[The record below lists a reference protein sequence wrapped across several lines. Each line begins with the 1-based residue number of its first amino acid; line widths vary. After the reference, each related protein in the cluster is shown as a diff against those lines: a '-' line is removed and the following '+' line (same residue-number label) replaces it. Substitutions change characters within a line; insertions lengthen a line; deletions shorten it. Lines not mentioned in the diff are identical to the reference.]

1 MNNIITLSQLI
12 TRLAKATGVDN
23 NTARLFL
30 RTFFATIEESLE
42 KGENVVIKNIGEFR
56 LADDASG
63 RRRLGFVPAEAI
75 SEEIN
80 KPFEM
85 FEAVELA
92 PGVDFSEVDIQEKK
106 QEPNVVEVETAPYA
120 PEVVETV
127 VVSEPEVVP
136 SVPEPEPEPEPKP
149 EPEPEPE
156 PVRDVAE
163 ATTAPSE
170 PFAANVTEEEDGP
183 VYHFADDDEEE
194 EAPYERPQ
202 SRRREQ
208 HSRRSYVWVWCL
220 LFIVLVA
227 AGAYYAAVRTVP
239 IPDLFDDEE
248 EIVTPEEP
256 EVKVNIEEV
265 DVSELGTTQ
274 EAAAPKASS
283 SKDDKTAETKP
294 QKQAEQPTAAA
305 ASKQDA
311 AREPV
316 YDTVQ
321 VSLIRLAIKHYHVP
335 EYWVFIFDANTDK
348 IKNPNRISPGT
359 RVVIPDQ
366 STFPG
371 ASKAETKAIAK
382 RKQAEYNKRFD

>member
-23 NTARLFL
+23 NTARQFL

-63 RRRLGFVPAEAI
+63 RRRLGFVPAEVI

-92 PGVDFSEVDIQEKK
+92 PDVDFSEVDIQEKK
-106 QEPNVVEVETAPYA
+106 QEPDVVEVETAPHE

-127 VVSEPEVVP
+127 VVSEPEVVTP
-136 SVPEPEPEPEPKP
+136 VQESQPEPEPEPEP
-149 EPEPEPE
+149 E
-156 PVRDVAE
+156 RDTAE
-163 ATTAPSE
+163 AVSAPSV

-194 EAPYERPQ
+194 EETPYERPQ

-256 EVKVNIEEV
+256 AEKVNIEEV

-335 EYWVFIFDANTDK
+335 EYWVFIFDANADK

>member
-23 NTARLFL
+23 NTARQFL

-63 RRRLGFVPAEAI
+63 RRRLGFVPAEVI

-92 PGVDFSEVDIQEKK
+92 PDVDFSEVDIQEKK
-106 QEPNVVEVETAPYA
+106 QEPDVVEVETAPHE

-127 VVSEPEVVP
+127 VVSEPEVVTP
-136 SVPEPEPEPEPKP
+136 VQESQPEPEPEPEP
-149 EPEPEPE
+149 E
-156 PVRDVAE
+156 RDTAE
-163 ATTAPSE
+163 AVSAPSV

-194 EAPYERPQ
+194 EETPYERPQ

-256 EVKVNIEEV
+256 AEKVNIEEV

-311 AREPV
+311 AR
-316 YDTVQ
+316 
-321 VSLIRLAIKHYHVP
+321 
-335 EYWVFIFDANTDK
+335 
-348 IKNPNRISPGT
+348 
-359 RVVIPDQ
+359 
-366 STFPG
+366 
-371 ASKAETKAIAK
+371 
-382 RKQAEYNKRFD
+382 

>member
-30 RTFFATIEESLE
+30 RTFFVTIEESLE

-63 RRRLGFVPAEAI
+63 RRRLGFVPAEVI

-92 PGVDFSEVDIQEKK
+92 PDVDFSEVDSQEKK
-106 QEPNVVEVETAPYA
+106 QEPNVVEVETAPHD

-127 VVSEPEVVP
+127 VVSEPEVVQP
-136 SVPEPEPEPEPKP
+136 VPESQPESEP

-156 PVRDVAE
+156 PVRDTAE
-163 ATTAPSE
+163 AVAPSV

-183 VYHFADDDEEE
+183 VYHFADDDEEEE

-248 EIVTPEEP
+248 EIVTTEEP

-265 DVSELGTTQ
+265 DISELGTTQ
-274 EAAAPKASS
+274 EAAAPETSS
-283 SKDDKTAETKP
+283 PKNDKTAEKQL
-294 QKQAEQPTAAA
+294 QKQVEQPTAAA
-305 ASKQDA
+305 ASKPGA

-335 EYWVFIFDANTDK
+335 EYWVFIFDANADK

-371 ASKAETKAIAK
+371 SSKAETKAIAK

>member
-23 NTARLFL
+23 NTARQFL

-63 RRRLGFVPAEAI
+63 RRRLGFVPAEVI

-92 PGVDFSEVDIQEKK
+92 PDVDFSEVDIQEKK
-106 QEPNVVEVETAPYA
+106 QEPDVVEVETAPHE

-136 SVPEPEPEPEPKP
+136 PVQESQPEPEPEPEP
-149 EPEPEPE
+149 E
-156 PVRDVAE
+156 RDTAE
-163 ATTAPSE
+163 AVSAPSV

-194 EAPYERPQ
+194 EETPYERPQ

-256 EVKVNIEEV
+256 AEKVNIEEV

-274 EAAAPKASS
+274 EAAAQEASS

-335 EYWVFIFDANTDK
+335 EYWVFIFDANADK

-371 ASKAETKAIAK
+371 SSKAETKAIAK

>member
-23 NTARLFL
+23 NTARQFL

-63 RRRLGFVPAEAI
+63 RRRLGFVPAEVI

-92 PGVDFSEVDIQEKK
+92 PDVDFSEVDIQEKK
-106 QEPNVVEVETAPYA
+106 QEPDVVEVETAPHE

-127 VVSEPEVVP
+127 VVSEPEVVTP
-136 SVPEPEPEPEPKP
+136 VQESQPESEPEPEPE
-149 EPEPEPE
+149 
-156 PVRDVAE
+156 RDTAE
-163 ATTAPSE
+163 AVSAPSV

-194 EAPYERPQ
+194 EETPYERPQ

-256 EVKVNIEEV
+256 AEKVNIEEV

-335 EYWVFIFDANTDK
+335 EYWVFIFDANADK

>member
-23 NTARLFL
+23 NTARQFL

-63 RRRLGFVPAEAI
+63 RRRLGFVPAEVI

-92 PGVDFSEVDIQEKK
+92 PDVDFSEVDIQEKK
-106 QEPNVVEVETAPYA
+106 QEPDVVEVETAPHE

-136 SVPEPEPEPEPKP
+136 PVQESQPEPEPEPEP
-149 EPEPEPE
+149 E
-156 PVRDVAE
+156 RDTAE
-163 ATTAPSE
+163 AVSAPSV

-194 EAPYERPQ
+194 EETPYERPQ

-256 EVKVNIEEV
+256 AEKVNIEEV
-265 DVSELGTTQ
+265 DVSELGITQ
-274 EAAAPKASS
+274 EAAAQEASS

-335 EYWVFIFDANTDK
+335 EYWVFIFDANADK

-371 ASKAETKAIAK
+371 SSKAETKAIAK

>member
-23 NTARLFL
+23 NTARQFL

-63 RRRLGFVPAEAI
+63 RRRLGFVPAEVI

-92 PGVDFSEVDIQEKK
+92 PDVDFSEVDIQEKK
-106 QEPNVVEVETAPYA
+106 QEPDVVEVETAPHE
-120 PEVVETV
+120 PEAVETV

-136 SVPEPEPEPEPKP
+136 PVQESQPEPEPEPEP
-149 EPEPEPE
+149 E
-156 PVRDVAE
+156 RDTAE
-163 ATTAPSE
+163 AVGAPSV
-170 PFAANVTEEEDGP
+170 PYAANVTEEEDGP

-248 EIVTPEEP
+248 EIVTQEEP
-256 EVKVNIEEV
+256 AEKVNIEEV
-265 DVSELGTTQ
+265 DVSELGTAQ
-274 EAAAPKASS
+274 EAAAPEASS
-283 SKDDKTAETKP
+283 PKDDRTAEKQP
-294 QKQAEQPTAAA
+294 QKQAEQPTAA

-335 EYWVFIFDANTDK
+335 EYWVFIFDANADK

-359 RVVIPDQ
+359 RVIIPDQ

>member
-23 NTARLFL
+23 NTARQFL

-63 RRRLGFVPAEAI
+63 RRRLGFVPAEVI

-92 PGVDFSEVDIQEKK
+92 PDVDFSEVDIQEKK
-106 QEPNVVEVETAPYA
+106 QEPDVVEVETAPHE

-127 VVSEPEVVP
+127 VVSEPEVVTP
-136 SVPEPEPEPEPKP
+136 VQESQPEPEPE
-149 EPEPEPE
+149 
-156 PVRDVAE
+156 RDTAE
-163 ATTAPSE
+163 AVSAPSV

-194 EAPYERPQ
+194 EETPYERPQ

-256 EVKVNIEEV
+256 AEKVNIEEV

-335 EYWVFIFDANTDK
+335 EYWVFIFDANADK

-371 ASKAETKAIAK
+371 SSKAETKAIAK

>member
-42 KGENVVIKNIGEFR
+42 NGENVVIKNIGEFR

-92 PGVDFSEVDIQEKK
+92 PDVDFSEVDTPEKK
-106 QEPNVVEVETAPYA
+106 QEPNVVEVETAPHA

-127 VVSEPEVVP
+127 VVSEPEVVSP
-136 SVPEPEPEPEPKP
+136 VQESEPEPEPEPTP
-149 EPEPEPE
+149 DQEPE
-156 PVRDVAE
+156 PVREPADAVA
-163 ATTAPSE
+163 APSVQS
-170 PFAANVTEEEDGP
+170 AANVTEEEDGP

-194 EAPYERPQ
+194 EEAPYERMQ
-202 SRRREQ
+202 TRRREQ

-248 EIVTPEEP
+248 EIVTTEEP

-265 DVSELGTTQ
+265 DINELGTTQ
-274 EAAAPKASS
+274 EPAVPEASS
-283 SKDDKTAETKP
+283 PKNDMPAEKQSQKP
-294 QKQAEQPTAAA
+294 AEQPLAAA
-305 ASKQDA
+305 KQDA
-311 AREPV
+311 AREAV

-335 EYWVFIFDANTDK
+335 EYWVFIFDANADK

>member
-23 NTARLFL
+23 NTARQFL

-63 RRRLGFVPAEAI
+63 RRRLGFVPAEVI

-92 PGVDFSEVDIQEKK
+92 PDVDFSEVDIQEKK
-106 QEPNVVEVETAPYA
+106 QEPDVVEVETAPHE

-136 SVPEPEPEPEPKP
+136 PVQESQPEPEPEPEP
-149 EPEPEPE
+149 E
-156 PVRDVAE
+156 RDTAE
-163 ATTAPSE
+163 AVSAPSV

-194 EAPYERPQ
+194 EETPYERPQ

-256 EVKVNIEEV
+256 AEKVNIEEV

-335 EYWVFIFDANTDK
+335 EYWVFIFDANADK